1 MAGTRLADLGL
12 ARLYEP
18 MAGPECYLSSFRML
32 QLLQPRKTKFG
43 PATMAVERVEIVVS
57 VWTMNRKPSAAETNN
72 FKHFAML
79 RDICPHPHP
88 DPLSIPSA
96 IS

>member
-1 MAGTRLADLGL
+1 
-12 ARLYEP
+12 
-18 MAGPECYLSSFRML
+18 
-32 QLLQPRKTKFG
+32 
-43 PATMAVERVEIVVS
+43 
-57 VWTMNRKPSAAETNN
+57 MNRKPSAAETNN